1 MLGFRYAGLWLFLVF
16 FTRACVCVLLVRAW
30 IGRKGKEQEER
41 IFWTGRRAGR
51 QTEEEDNLGGSS
63 RGEEAEGLIMPHP
76 CRKGACGGKGECY
89 ILSGHGP
96 IDVQFRARGK
106 HETHDERRRAF
117 ACAENTTVQYSTVT
131 AHCMWSGMVCH
142 LWFAFSGLP
151 TRLEVSLRPCRGR
164 MEVERNGIKC
174 I

>member
-76 CRKGACGGKGECY
+76 CRKGACGEKGNATSSPGMGRSMFSSGPGENMRHMMNGVAHSRAPR
-89 ILSGHGP
+89 IL
-96 IDVQFRARGK
+96 
-106 HETHDERRRAF
+106 
-117 ACAENTTVQYSTVT
+117 QYNIV
-131 AHCMWSGMVCH
+131 
-142 LWFAFSGLP
+142 
-151 TRLEVSLRPCRGR
+151 R
-164 MEVERNGIKC
+164 
-174 I
+174 